1 MEKKNEPFFDKF
13 KSLEKLIYS
22 VKYLP
27 QILFF
32 GGLIIIFYTFFIA
45 GTGNDFIPFVNSYF
59 LPFSGFF
66 LYITLLAMKNYGTKR
81 EFGGK
86 GCWKR
91 YSSS

>member
-32 GGLIIIFYTFFIA
+32 GSFVFLLYSLYSWIFEEVDFIYRLLELPLTFF
-45 GTGNDFIPFVNSYF
+45 
-59 LPFSGFF
+59 FF
-66 LYITLLAMKNYGTKR
+66 YMSHLVAKNNK
-81 EFGGK
+81 K
-86 GCWKR
+86 NK
-91 YSSS
+91 S

>member
-32 GGLIIIFYTFFIA
+32 GSIGILFYAFFIVGIENLA
-45 GTGNDFIPFVNSYF
+45 QESIF
-59 LPFSGFF
+59 LPFMGFC

-91 YSSS
+91 YSST

>member
-32 GGLIIIFYTFFIA
+32 GSFVFVLYSLYSWIFEEVDFIYRLLELPLTFF
-45 GTGNDFIPFVNSYF
+45 
-59 LPFSGFF
+59 FF
-66 LYITLLAMKNYGTKR
+66 YMSHLVAKNNK
-81 EFGGK
+81 K
-86 GCWKR
+86 NK
-91 YSSS
+91 S

>member
-32 GGLIIIFYTFFIA
+32 GSFVFVLYSLYSWIFGEVHFIFRLLELPLIFFFIYMSHLIA
-45 GTGNDFIPFVNSYF
+45 
-59 LPFSGFF
+59 
-66 LYITLLAMKNYGTKR
+66 KNNK
-81 EFGGK
+81 K
-86 GCWKR
+86 NK
-91 YSSS
+91 S

>member
-32 GGLIIIFYTFFIA
+32 GSFVFLLYSLYSWIFEEV
-45 GTGNDFIPFVNSYF
+45 DFIYRLLELPLIFFFVYMSH
-59 LPFSGFF
+59 L
-66 LYITLLAMKNYGTKR
+66 IAKNNK
-81 EFGGK
+81 K
-86 GCWKR
+86 NK
-91 YSSS
+91 S